1 MTEDQMKTVLTMINT
16 LGETL
21 KVLHVRVIAMD
32 QRITALEQNQK
43 PEGTT
48 DELQESKIN

>member
-1 MTEDQMKTVLTMINT
+1 MNDEQVKTILTMVNT

-21 KVLHVRVIAMD
+21 KVLHVRLIAMD

-43 PEGTT
+43 PEEP